1 MVYVSILTFY
11 SPTGYGGNN
20 GTLLSAQTQAPRFVF
35 YFLHIVGS
43 RGSLFLKRIR
53 SFVRE
58 RFIRY
63 WDLLFEL
70 EGRQFV
76 EADVRA
82 RVAFF
87 EQDVDHLFDRC
98 DVPFA

>member
-1 MVYVSILTFY
+1 MIRYCPPKLRRRYLYLTF
-11 SPTGYGGNN
+11 PI
-20 GTLLSAQTQAPRFVF
+20 
-35 YFLHIVGS
+35 IVGS
-43 RGSLFLKRIR
+43 RGPFLKRIR

-63 WDLLFEL
+63 LGLLFRS

-87 EQDVDHLFDRC
+87 EQDIDHLLDRC

>member
-1 MVYVSILTFY
+1 MGAIMIRYCPPKLRRRYLYLTFPNY
-11 SPTGYGGNN
+11 SRESGP
-20 GTLLSAQTQAPRFVF
+20 
-35 YFLHIVGS
+35 
-43 RGSLFLKRIR
+43 FLKRIR

-63 WDLLFEL
+63 LGLLFRS
-70 EGRQFV
+70 EGGQFV
-76 EADVRA
+76 EADVRS

-87 EQDVDHLFDRC
+87 EQDVDHLLDRC

>member
-1 MVYVSILTFY
+1 MIPYC
-11 SPTGYGGNN
+11 
-20 GTLLSAQTQAPRFVF
+20 LSKLRYRVF
-35 YFLHIVGS
+35 ASYFLHIIWGP
-43 RGSLFLKRIR
+43 RGPFFETDLRFM
-53 SFVRE
+53 RE
-58 RFIRY
+58 RFTRY
-63 WDLLFEL
+63 SDLLFES

>member
-1 MVYVSILTFY
+1 MIRYYL
-11 SPTGYGGNN
+11 PK
-20 GTLLSAQTQAPRFVF
+20 LRPRVF
-35 YFLHIVGS
+35 ASHVLHIVGS
-43 RGSLFLKRIR
+43 RGSLFLKRIHG
-53 SFVRE
+53 FARE

-63 WDLLFEL
+63 SDLLFEP

-98 DVPFA
+98 DMPFA

>member
-1 MVYVSILTFY
+1 MIRYCL
-11 SPTGYGGNN
+11 PK
-20 GTLLSAQTQAPRFVF
+20 LRHRVF
-35 YFLHIVGS
+35 SSHFLCIVGS
-43 RGSLFLKRIR
+43 RGPLFLKRIR
-53 SFVRE
+53 GFVRE

-63 WDLLFEL
+63 SDLLFES

-87 EQDVDHLFDRC
+87 EQDVDHLLDRC